1 MKSEKDSHI
10 ISKILEQSTHLGD
23 YIRQERKKRGLNQTD
38 FDKPIGVSMR
48 TIQTYEQGL
57 VIPPYKVLDKIKTLL
72 ETNIA
77 SQSSVITINIRPC
90 LKFKD
95 VSWSEQYI
103 KTFSEMGEL
112 AKELLDGDRTKAGY
126 EAMDAITTLVNLMYN
141 QLGFTEEEI
150 AEIARSTNQKNH
162 NRGYLE
168 EVSNQ

>member
-38 FDKPIGVSMR
+38 FDKPIGVS
-48 TIQTYEQGL
+48 
-57 VIPPYKVLDKIKTLL
+57 
-72 ETNIA
+72 
-77 SQSSVITINIRPC
+77 INIRPC

-162 NRGYLE
+162 NRGYLD